1 MKSKELDLQRKQD
14 ELETRIRDYKSVE
27 QKLKLEGD
35 GPRENQLKDQL
46 QIIGQQMDV
55 LEGEIE
61 GLKQAIRQ
69 AGTQINT
76 LIGILQQQ
84 EQQCSEFLAIYQRV
98 LTHWRCQV
106 NPNPKSCNEMVKE
119 LLRIPRGQTP
129 FNALAQFVAVLVAE
143 IDNAVLVSALQS
155 WGEQHITGW
164 ESLFEQ
170 LEQLQAQQQQQA
182 QPALLI
188 TISRSDEAS
197 TQQGSDRYQI
207 KGWLIQN
214 ISRYKER
221 PQGYT
226 ALKTTEGD
234 KIYSKEELQAK
245 APELLLQFL
254 SECSN
259 AYDEEPEIHVFLPLT
274 LLNQAVERWMLD
286 DGYGQPVR
294 LGHDYKVVIRCL
306 ERLGRSYRHRPR
318 WVKKWQRHQSL
329 LQVTATR
336 AFMACDDSDLD
347 TLFAHLNQVEGAKY
361 DPTNDHEG
369 NVGLKLIQAP
379 AQLDSRSVFGAILQ
393 FGFPLAIWGRCNL
406 LGQSNE
412 VELDRVLQE
421 SCLERLLDQVQL
433 ERRNCQNQPEDCHIG
448 HHLALI
454 WDDPDLVPPKS
465 A

>member
-1 MKSKELDLQRKQD
+1 MKFDELELQRKQS
-14 ELETRIRDYKSVE
+14 ELEALVQNYKGVE
-27 QKLKLEGD
+27 QQLKLEGD
-35 GPRENQLKDQL
+35 APRKNQLKDQL
-46 QIIGQQMDV
+46 QMIGQQMNGV
-55 LEGEIE
+55 EREIE
-61 GLKQAIRQ
+61 ALQQKIQQ
-69 AGTQINT
+69 TGTQYNT
-76 LIGILQQQ
+76 LISILQTQ
-84 EQQCSEFLAIYQRV
+84 EEQFSRLVSIYQRV

-106 NPNPKSCNEMVKE
+106 KLNPKSCKEMVEE
-119 LLRIPRGQTP
+119 LLRIPRGRSP
-129 FNALAQFVAVLVAE
+129 FDALAQFVGSLVAE
-143 IDNAVLVSALQS
+143 IDNAGLVDALQS
-155 WGEQHITGW
+155 WGEQYIPGW
-164 ESLFEQ
+164 ESLFEW
-170 LEQLQAQQQQQA
+170 LEQRQEQQRQQA

-188 TISRSDEAS
+188 TVSRSDEAS

-214 ISRYKER
+214 ISRYKQR

-226 ALKTTEGD
+226 ALNATEGD
-234 KIYSKEELQAK
+234 TTYSKEELQAK

-254 SECSN
+254 AECSN
-259 AYDEEPEIHVFLPLT
+259 AYDEEPEIHIFLPLA

-294 LGHDYKVVIRCL
+294 LGYDYKVVIRCL

-329 LQVTATR
+329 LQKTATH

-347 TLFAHLNQVEGAKY
+347 TLFAHLNQVEGSKHA
-361 DPTNDHEG
+361 PTNDEG
-369 NVGLKLIQAP
+369 NVGLKLVQAP
-379 AQLDSRSVFGAILQ
+379 TQLDSRSVFGAILQ

-406 LGQSNE
+406 LSQSNE

-421 SCLERLLDQVQL
+421 SCLERLLDKVQQ
-433 ERRNCQNQPEDCHIG
+433 ERRNCQNHPEDCHIG